1 MNNISTQDY
10 ILWNTKQGCPAE
22 SLDTVY
28 HHTTLVDLINDGF
41 TFPFKEYE
49 QFINVAL
56 LPISWQELIS
66 DAIEKT
72 KESNLES

>member
-10 ILWNTKQGCPAE
+10 ILWNSKKGCPVE

-28 HHTTLVDLINDGF
+28 HHTTLVDLVNDGF
-41 TFPFKEYE
+41 TLKEHE

>member
-1 MNNISTQDY
+1 
-10 ILWNTKQGCPAE
+10 
-22 SLDTVY
+22 
-28 HHTTLVDLINDGF
+28 VDLVNDGF
-41 TFPFKEYE
+41 TLKEYE
-49 QFINVAL
+49 QFVNVAL